1 MPLALTLPPEAPGP
15 VQPARPL
22 GETAAHMPPA
32 GGAAGVGW
40 AGAPRRAAAAASWG
54 RPGGRMRS
62 CDRAGAQLSE
72 SAGKLRGSAAAR
84 SAARVAGSGQ
94 RRLHARSGRRA
105 SFGPSPAPRAPGHGG
120 AAAAAAAG
128 VPRAPGRPSLHRGSP
143 RAHWPRRGDHRGGVP
158 CGLPSHRPPHTPR
171 APDREGAEG
180 RGPAPHRP
188 ARRRGLAPS
197 QRYPASATQ
206 PAPACP
212 SGPRF
217 CRIARAGWGRVAGE
231 GAGAGREQQRH
242 SPGAVGAPLSRWRG
256 AEPGH
261 RRSSPGGPGHS
272 WPSEDPGSPLAPGY
286 FPQPSVHGR
295 RLNLALVWLPCKNGK
310 VGKVLEFMRSRL

>member
-197 QRYPASATQ
+197 QRYPASPRVPERSAVLQ
-206 PAPACP
+206 NRSCRV
-212 SGPRF
+212 GP
-217 CRIARAGWGRVAGE
+217 CGWGGGRGRK
-231 GAGAGREQQRH
+231 GAA
-242 SPGAVGAPLSRWRG
+242 APLPGGSRGSTLPMEGRG
-256 AEPGH
+256 AWPPPLFA
-261 RRSSPGGPGHS
+261 RRARTQLAFGGSGKPSRSRVFPTTISPRPEIELGPGLASVQKWKS
-272 WPSEDPGSPLAPGY
+272 W
-286 FPQPSVHGR
+286 
-295 RLNLALVWLPCKNGK
+295 
-310 VGKVLEFMRSRL
+310 